1 MRKILFAG
9 FICVLFIGS
18 VFAQK
23 AKPWTEW
30 SKKDADKILND
41 SAWAQ
46 SITRGEAPPTIDR
59 DANSGRSQTNN
70 GPSSVTLSTEFNY
83 RIRLA
88 SAKPI
93 REGFARR
100 IVLSQPEKASE
111 LTTQLQGII
120 DRGFGDFIIV
130 AVNVDG
136 QEPRAYAPY
145 LQGLSK
151 MTTAM
156 VSERAYLERKD
167 GKRLPLL
174 EYRAPSGDG
183 MGGKFIFARTLDGA
197 PFLAPDRD
205 SVRFVFNVSDKMKID
220 VKFKVSGMIYG
231 EKLEY

>member
-1 MRKILFAG
+1 MRKILFTVI
-9 FICVLFIGS
+9 ICVLLVGTS
-18 VFAQK
+18 FAQK

-46 SITRGEAPPTIDR
+46 SITKGEAPPTMER
-59 DANSGRSQTNN
+59 DANSGRSQTNR
-70 GPSSVTLSTEFNY
+70 GPSSVTLSTEYNY

-130 AVNVDG
+130 SVNVDG

-156 VSERAYLERKD
+156 VSDKAYLERKD

-174 EYRAPSGDG
+174 EYRVPGGDG

-197 PFLAPDRD
+197 PFLAPDSD
-205 SVRFVFNVSDKMKID
+205 SVRFVFNVSDKMKLD